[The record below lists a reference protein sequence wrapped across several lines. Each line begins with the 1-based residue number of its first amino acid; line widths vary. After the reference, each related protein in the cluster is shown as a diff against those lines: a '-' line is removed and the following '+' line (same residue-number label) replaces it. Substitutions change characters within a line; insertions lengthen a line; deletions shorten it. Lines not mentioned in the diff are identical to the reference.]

1 MMQVVEDCLSQVEM
15 IGFFTY
21 LSWILLL
28 SISHSQ
34 HCQKILCYC
43 DKIKMKEQ
51 KPPSYLMKSVAVAAG
66 WGIQTLGTP
75 SKLQYTQL

>member
-1 MMQVVEDCLSQVEM
+1 MVQMVVDSLSQMEM
-15 IGFFTY
+15 VGLLTY

-28 SISHSQ
+28 SISQNQ
-34 HCQKILCYC
+34 HCQKILCDC

-51 KPPSYLMKSVAVAAG
+51 KPSYCLIKSVAMAAG

-75 SKLQYTQL
+75 SKLQYV